1 MERTDI
7 ALGLGVLALLVSVG
21 VAVQVMTQDGGSV
34 DAVNESEVTDI
45 AQNLDSEQ
53 PSRHGEPLY
62 AGTGMGYVID
72 FPNGEN
78 FYVSGDTAPMWSH
91 ENYIGEKLDPSV
103 TFISS
108 GNVYTPD
115 METGAWMASKVDA
128 DVSIPIHWKTFPFL
142 EQNTDGFHQ
151 ELSELR
157 EEGKTD
163 SEAKTM
169 NAGESETIKGV
180 ETTWVGHGTLFF
192 EGPEGT
198 SIMVDPWIKTNP
210 QAPESWKNDSSNIPE
225 TDLILL
231 THAHLDHFT
240 PSMIET
246 LQEQYN
252 STVVAEWE
260 LAGHMANQGFS
271 NTVAVNKGAD
281 VNKSILKASGATG
294 GIERVS
300 EDLMIHPVWMK
311 QSSSP
316 ATALGDSFGIT
327 VEGEITE

>member
-1 MERTDI
+1 MERTDL
-7 ALGLGVLALLVSVG
+7 ALGLGALALVISIGVG
-21 VAVQVMTQDGGSV
+21 FQALNSDGQSG
-34 DAVNESEVTDI
+34 DGLNESEVTQI
-45 AQNLDSEQ
+45 AQDLDSEQ
-53 PSRHGEPLY
+53 PNRVGEPLY
-62 AGTGMGYVID
+62 AGTGMGFVID
-72 FPNGEN
+72 FPNSES

-91 ENYIGEKLDPSV
+91 ENYIGERLDPSV
-103 TFISS
+103 TFMSA

-128 DVSIPIHWKTFPFL
+128 DISIPVHWKTFPFL
-142 EQNTDGFHQ
+142 EQSSDGFH
-151 ELSELR
+151 EKLSELR
-157 EEGKTD
+157 EEGKTS
-163 SEAKTM
+163 SEAMTITP
-169 NAGESETIKGV
+169 GEPETIKGV
-180 ETTWVGHGTLFF
+180 ETTWAGHGTLFF

-210 QAPESWKNDSSNIPE
+210 QAPESWKEDSSNIPE

-246 LQEQYN
+246 LQDQYN
-252 STVVAEWE
+252 ATVVAEWE

-300 EDLMIHPVWMK
+300 EELVIHPVWMK

-316 ATALGDSFGIT
+316 ATALGESFGIT
-327 VEGEITE
+327 VEGELAE